1 MKYKE
6 NTIVNV
12 LEYFRLSF
20 LHSTYLKKYTLAYY
34 MENILVVN
42 IIISQYEI
50 NIFVKQIKFHNL
62 SDYEILASSKTFL
75 KNKEKILVNIL
86 VNIILF
92 LLNSTDLQKSIL
104 QHISQRN
111 ILVFNII
118 ILQYKIDILQS
129 NYILLIFIIM
139 NFQLK

>member
-6 NTIVNV
+6 NIIVNV

-20 LHSTYLKKYTLAYY
+20 LYSTYLKKYTLAYY

-92 LLNSTDLQKSIL
+92 LLNSTDLQKAFSSIFHRETYQYL
-104 QHISQRN
+104 
-111 ILVFNII
+111 IL
-118 ILQYKIDILQS
+118 
-129 NYILLIFIIM
+129 
-139 NFQLK
+139 